1 MVSFWRE
8 TQVFISFITI
18 LYYYYYATKIANL
31 KIISSQ
37 RHKLIMCDDG
47 EVTPNKFV

>member
-1 MVSFWRE
+1 MVSFGRE

-18 LYYYYYATKIANL
+18 LYYYYATKIANL